1 MNDNVLPLSR
11 PPLIPTPI
19 ERSNDPPKTTTPHWG
34 VSESSNTAL
43 RCGTRATK
51 GTDMA
56 TTTRVWIS
64 PQAHER
70 LHRELDTLRFLFSA
84 GIADEGS
91 DENATAVRRAWET
104 RIQQIHDLLINAV
117 VGEDPPND
125 GIAEPGMVVTIR
137 RDATGDTETFLLG
150 VHGAEYADMPVYSIE
165 SPLGAAIAGARP
177 GQRRTYRLPNGI
189 PMAVTLL
196 NAVPYGLHIADLNQ
210 PAPQ

>member
-1 MNDNVLPLSR
+1 
-11 PPLIPTPI
+11 
-19 ERSNDPPKTTTPHWG
+19 
-34 VSESSNTAL
+34 
-43 RCGTRATK
+43 
-51 GTDMA
+51 MA

-84 GIADEGS
+84 GIADEDA
-91 DENATAVRRAWET
+91 DENAAAVRRAWET

-137 RDATGDTETFLLG
+137 RDATGDTDTFLLG

-165 SPLGAAIAGARP
+165 SPLGAAIAGGRA
-177 GQRRTYRLPNGI
+177 GERRTYRLPNGI
-189 PMAVTLL
+189 PQAVTLL
-196 NAVPYGLHIADLNQ
+196 NAVPYGLHIADLSQ
-210 PAPQ
+210 PAPR